1 MFEGLKTAPPVSAS
15 AVFTLTP
22 IMSAIFGYFLLR
34 QITTAWMGI
43 ALAIG
48 AIGALWV
55 IFRGDINAA
64 ISFDIGRGEAIFF
77 VGCIAHALY
86 TPMVR
91 KLNRGEPVIMFSF
104 GIIVVVFA
112 TFTVLG
118 IPELITTDWGILPWY
133 FWLGL
138 VYIAIFASA
147 ITFFLIQIATMNL
160 PSAKVMAYTYLT
172 PSWVILWEFV
182 ITGSVPPALM
192 LFGVAATVVALMML
206 LRNEG

>member
-1 MFEGLKTAPPVSAS
+1 
-15 AVFTLTP
+15 
-22 IMSAIFGYFLLR
+22 MSAIFGYFLLR
-34 QITTAWMGI
+34 QITTPWMGI

-48 AIGALWV
+48 AFGALWV
-55 IFRGDINAA
+55 IFKGDIAAA

-104 GIIVVVFA
+104 GIIFVVFV
-112 TFTVLG
+112 TFTLLG
-118 IPELITTDWGILPWY
+118 TPELLQTEWTILPWY
-133 FWLGL
+133 FWTGL

-147 ITFFLIQIATMNL
+147 ITFFLIQLATMNL

-192 LFGVAATVVALMML
+192 FFGIAATVVALLML
-206 LRNEG
+206 LRDEG